1 MRKGLYI
8 LHIFILS
15 LTLIACQPSEL
26 DRLKE
31 VLGDVSISYQTPD
44 NEDGVTQDLDLVT
57 TLGDVTISWS
67 SSHPDII
74 SSSGEVNRPDQN
86 TDVTLTATLTLGQA
100 TETLTFTVNVI
111 AVEIVIDPL
120 EQALSN
126 VDLSDSYT
134 MNITFETDED
144 SYPVTV
150 KIAGSLA
157 SIEAFDETI
166 YYEID
171 NNICYIYELEQALWT
186 KTEVT
191 CSEKGTTELAFLSGF
206 SKDYFVQQQDGE
218 STFYVLKMDYYQ
230 SLQSF
235 LNSSMTSNFKLT
247 ISNGYIDTI
256 WMTMMRDDITFDVT
270 IALHAMNQTTVTLP
284 EISS

>member
-8 LHIFILS
+8 LHIFLLS
-15 LTLIACQPSEL
+15 LTLIACEPSEL
-26 DRLKE
+26 DQLKE

-44 NEDGVTQDLDLVT
+44 NNDSVTQDLELIT
-57 TLGDVTISWS
+57 TIGDVTISWS

-74 SSSGEVNRPDQN
+74 SSSGEVTRPNNN
-86 TDVTLTATLTLGQA
+86 TTVTLTATLTLGQA
-100 TETLTFTVNVI
+100 TETLTFTLDVI
-111 AVEIVIDPL
+111 AIEIVIDLL
-120 EQALSN
+120 EHALSN
-126 VDLSDSYT
+126 MDLLDSYT

-171 NNICYIYELEQALWT
+171 NNICYVYELEQALWT

-206 SKDYFVQQQDGE
+206 SKDYFIQQQDGE
-218 STFYVLKMDYYQ
+218 ITFYVLKMDYYQ

-247 ISNGYIDTI
+247 LSNGYIDTI
-256 WMTMMRDDITFDVT
+256 WMTMLRDDITFDVT
-270 IALHAMNQTTVTLP
+270 IELRGLNQTTVVLP
-284 EISS
+284 EITT

>member
-8 LHIFILS
+8 LHIFLLS
-15 LTLIACQPSEL
+15 LTLIACEPSEL
-26 DRLKE
+26 DQLKE

-44 NEDGVTQDLDLVT
+44 NNDSVTQDLELIT
-57 TLGDVTISWS
+57 TIGDVTISWS

-74 SSSGEVNRPDQN
+74 SSSGEVNRPNNN
-86 TDVTLTATLTLGQA
+86 TTVTLTATLTLGQA
-100 TETLTFTVNVI
+100 TETLTFTLDVI
-111 AVEIVIDPL
+111 AIEIVIDLL
-120 EQALSN
+120 EHALSN
-126 VDLSDSYT
+126 MDLLDSYT

-171 NNICYIYELEQALWT
+171 NNICYVYELEQALWT

-206 SKDYFVQQQDGE
+206 SKDYFIQQQDGE
-218 STFYVLKMDYYQ
+218 ITFYVLKMDYYQ

-247 ISNGYIDTI
+247 LSNGYIDTI
-256 WMTMMRDDITFDVT
+256 WMTMLRDDITFDVT
-270 IALHAMNQTTVTLP
+270 IELRGLNQTTVVLP
-284 EISS
+284 EITT

>member
-26 DRLKE
+26 DQLKE

>member
-26 DRLKE
+26 DQLKE

-57 TLGDVTISWS
+57 TLGGVTISWS

-171 NNICYIYELEQALWT
+171 NNICYIYEFEQALWT

-270 IALHAMNQTTVTLP
+270 IELHAMNQTTVTLP

>member
-8 LHIFILS
+8 LHIFLLS
-15 LTLIACQPSEL
+15 LTLIACEPSEL
-26 DRLKE
+26 DQLKE

-44 NEDGVTQDLDLVT
+44 NNDSVTQDLELIT
-57 TLGDVTISWS
+57 TIGDVTISWS

-74 SSSGEVNRPDQN
+74 SSSGEVTRPNNN
-86 TDVTLTATLTLGQA
+86 TTVTLTATLTLGQA
-100 TETLTFTVNVI
+100 TETLTFTLDVI
-111 AVEIVIDPL
+111 AIEIVIDPL
-120 EQALSN
+120 EHALSN
-126 VDLSDSYT
+126 MDLLDSYT

-171 NNICYIYELEQALWT
+171 NNICYVYELEQALWT

-206 SKDYFVQQQDGE
+206 SKDYFIQQQDGE
-218 STFYVLKMDYYQ
+218 ITFYVLKMDYYQ

-247 ISNGYIDTI
+247 LSNGYIDTI
-256 WMTMMRDDITFDVT
+256 WMTMLRDDITFDVT
-270 IALHAMNQTTVTLP
+270 IELRGLNQTTVVLP
-284 EISS
+284 EITT